1 MHHISRAIRLH
12 RERDLEILHHR
23 RRVARHPGGEHI
35 MPNDMKIF
43 RALVRKFGAVT
54 VKAALR
60 EARRREA

>member
-1 MHHISRAIRLH
+1 
-12 RERDLEILHHR
+12 
-23 RRVARHPGGEHI
+23 